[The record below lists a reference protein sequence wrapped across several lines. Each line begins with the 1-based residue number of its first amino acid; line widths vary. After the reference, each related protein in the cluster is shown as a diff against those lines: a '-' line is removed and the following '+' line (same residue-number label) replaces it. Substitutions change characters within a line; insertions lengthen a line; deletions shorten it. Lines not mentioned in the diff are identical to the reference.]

1 MSQTLKI
8 NDTWPLKIV
17 AILNPLQKYVNS
29 IPVQANEQILQL
41 KSVETVIFSILAFR
55 VISFFYFLFD
65 KL

>member
-1 MSQTLKI
+1 M
-8 NDTWPLKIV
+8 NDSWSLKIV
-17 AILNPLQKYVNS
+17 AFFKPSPKNLNS

-55 VISFFYFLFD
+55 VFSSFDFLFD

>member
-1 MSQTLKI
+1 M
-8 NDTWPLKIV
+8 NGTWSFKIV
-17 AILNPLQKYVNS
+17 AILNPLQKCLNS

-55 VISFFYFLFD
+55 VFSSFDFLFD